1 MTLPTQRFTQ
11 YPAATASD
19 YADATTFLIA
29 NAQGNIKQ
37 ATLEN
42 LNDVY
47 GCGIKCTT
55 LIIPSV
61 DVLHLNTTPQVLV
74 PAQGA
79 GTAIEAIS
87 AFVTI
92 DYNSATY
99 ATNVG
104 LQLIDSGADE
114 PQLISLTALNASASS
129 RRKLGVDATFA
140 AADTQII
147 ENVDLLVEVPTGDPT
162 VGDSDIEVY
171 VLYRVI
177 TL

>member
-29 NAQGNIKQ
+29 NAQGDIKQ
-37 ATLEN
+37 ATLEGFRSQF
-42 LNDVY
+42 
-47 GCGIKCTT
+47 GCDIQCASLVITT
-55 LIIPSV
+55 AN
-61 DVLHLNTTPQVLV
+61 VLQLNTTPLTIVS
-74 PAQGA
+74 AQGA